1 MVNRKV
7 KISYKQSLALK
18 SVPAFQK
25 FVLNI
30 KYSGGLKY
38 YFILNLTLSTLL
50 SSVSGVGVLYI
61 SWIFFYQPDVT
72 AMTTILY
79 WMSSNFPEAT
89 APIIAARL
97 LFVSTGSWVSGE
109 IWRFG

>member
-61 SWIFFYQPDVT
+61 SWIFFLSLQ
-72 AMTTILY
+72 
-79 WMSSNFPEAT
+79 MS
-89 APIIAARL
+89 R
-97 LFVSTGSWVSGE
+97 
-109 IWRFG
+109 R